1 MEWTPVNKRIII
13 ARFYTRCR
21 RMTVIQAY
29 AKHNGREEEEK
40 EQFYQELQ
48 ETLDGCNKNDI
59 VIITGD
65 LNAKVCND
73 NSGYERIG
81 GVQELGSQNENRE
94 RLCEF
99 CQINRLSYHRNII
112 PPQRHS

>member
-1 MEWTPVNKRIII
+1 MPMDGSGEEEACHGTNSHQQWSLMEWTPVSKRIIM

-29 AKHNGREEEEK
+29 AKHNEKEEEKK

-81 GVQELGSQNENRE
+81 TRFAE
-94 RLCEF
+94 
-99 CQINRLSYHRNII
+99 
-112 PPQRHS
+112 